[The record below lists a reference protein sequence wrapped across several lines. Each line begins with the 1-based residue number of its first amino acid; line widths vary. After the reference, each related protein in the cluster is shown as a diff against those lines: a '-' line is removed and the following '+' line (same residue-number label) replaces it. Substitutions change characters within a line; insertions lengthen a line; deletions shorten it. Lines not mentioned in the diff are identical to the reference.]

1 MFALGVVVG
10 LSIGHALGYR
20 HAKADDETVIFMLR
34 EEIRT
39 VPRIPVGER

>member
-10 LSIGHALGYR
+10 LILGHAQGYR
-20 HAKADDETVIFMLR
+20 HAKAESDIEIFMLK

-39 VPRIPVGER
+39 VPRIKE